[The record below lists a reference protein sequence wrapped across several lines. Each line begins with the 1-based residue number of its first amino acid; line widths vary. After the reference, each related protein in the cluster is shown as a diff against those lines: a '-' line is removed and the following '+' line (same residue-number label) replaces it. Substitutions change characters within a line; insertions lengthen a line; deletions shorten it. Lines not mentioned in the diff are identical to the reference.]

1 MPSQHEEIAQEIC
14 GDYKA
19 LYNQWLFELSCGFNL
34 LFYGLGS
41 KIHVMEDFVKNIPGD
56 DTLHTIINGFI
67 PDLDFKKTI
76 EQIFSN
82 LSLTI
87 KKCKT
92 LNDHARLI
100 VDHLTTHFDDDE
112 SPKQLIIVIHNINGP
127 SLQSEKILNCLG
139 ILAQCPNIY
148 VIASAD

>member
-1 MPSQHEEIAQEIC
+1 MLVNIKKSTSHRQVIRQINYSHTRVI
-14 GDYKA
+14 
-19 LYNQWLFELSCGFNL
+19 NFF
-34 LFYGLGS
+34 FYGLGS

-112 SPKQLIIVIHNINGP
+112 SPK
-127 SLQSEKILNCLG
+127 
-139 ILAQCPNIY
+139 
-148 VIASAD
+148 